1 MGILTRIECAFLTL
15 MATVATTGLIVAVI
29 HGTNFDRFISQII
42 QKIVGQIQKQG
53 ATFIAFKR
61 QAGVGSEPL

>member
-1 MGILTRIECAFLTL
+1 MGILTRIECAFFTL

-42 QKIVGQIQKQG
+42 
-53 ATFIAFKR
+53 
-61 QAGVGSEPL
+61 

>member
-42 QKIVGQIQKQG
+42 
-53 ATFIAFKR
+53 
-61 QAGVGSEPL
+61 